1 MKYIRKLM
9 EEYEKWGLTINS
21 QKNVIPA
28 FMHLSRG
35 KKSDNGR
42 QQRSYN
48 LQEEV
53 RRNINIP
60 EIF

>member
-1 MKYIRKLM
+1 M